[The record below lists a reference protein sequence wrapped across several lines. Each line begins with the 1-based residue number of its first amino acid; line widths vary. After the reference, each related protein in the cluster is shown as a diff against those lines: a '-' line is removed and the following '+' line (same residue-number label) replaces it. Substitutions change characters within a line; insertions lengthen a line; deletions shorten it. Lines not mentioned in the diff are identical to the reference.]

1 MPIPVW
7 AFSSGGFV
15 SITRTEEELSIVCDE
30 RFVPFE
36 FVAVERGFRMLMVE
50 GPLDFSLTGV
60 MASIAGPLAEAG
72 VSMFAIS
79 TYDTDYVLVRE
90 ERLAEAVE
98 ALRGAGWEI

>member
-30 RFVPFE
+30 RLVPFE
-36 FVAVERGFRMLMVE
+36 FVAVERGFRMLMVV

-72 VSMFAIS
+72 VSLFAIS

-90 ERLAEAVE
+90 ERLGEAVE